1 MLMIEPT
8 NICNLKCPMCPSGN
22 GSMTRPR
29 GRLDRTAYQRL
40 IDAVGHR
47 LLQIQLWNQGEPF
60 IHPRLVDFIRYAK
73 ARGIMVITSTNGH
86 FIRTDEAARELI
98 QSGLDQLIFSLDG
111 TNPETYTRYRVGGN
125 FQRVMDALTR
135 IARIRREMRSPTPI
149 IELQFLVFRHNQHE
163 IDALIQFAEAIGVDR
178 ISFKS
183 AQVYTQ
189 PQAQAYL
196 PDDPRFNRYET
207 GTTDVRIKG
216 RLPNWCKR
224 LWLNPV
230 VNWDGTL
237 SPCCFD
243 KDADWAMGNVF
254 REEQTFSE
262 VWRGQAFQRF
272 RWHILHR
279 RAGIP
284 MCRNCTEGLPQPYA
298 YIVNLPR

>member
-1 MLMIEPT
+1 
-8 NICNLKCPMCPSGN
+8 MCPSGN

-29 GRLDRTAYQRL
+29 GRLDWTVYQQL

-47 LLQIQLWNQGEPF
+47 LLQLQLWNQGEPF

-86 FIRTDEAARELI
+86 FIRSDDVARELI
-98 QSGLDQLIFSLDG
+98 QSGLDQLIFSMDG
-111 TNPETYTRYRVGGN
+111 TNPQTYSRYRIGGD
-125 FQRVMDALTR
+125 FHRVMEALKRLT
-135 IARIRREMRSPTPI
+135 RIRREMKSPTPI
-149 IELQFLVFRHNQHE
+149 IELQFLVFRYNQHE
-163 IDALIQFAEAIGVDR
+163 MDGLIQFAETIGVDR

-183 AQVYTQ
+183 AQVYAR
-189 PQAQAYL
+189 PQAEAYL
-196 PDDPRFNRYET
+196 PDDPRFNRYQT
-207 GTTDVRIKG
+207 RTPDIRIKG

-254 REEQTFSE
+254 GKDEAFSAA
-262 VWRGQAFQRF
+262 WGGPAFQQF
-272 RWHILHR
+272 RRQILHR
-279 RAGIP
+279 RAELP
-284 MCRNCTEGLPQPYA
+284 MCRNCTEGLPQPYT